1 MLTLLW
7 LILKCIYIYIYVY
20 IHFFIVYTLISITGR
35 HPTIYFFHDWKA
47 SEIQSQRS
55 CTYSATKVLP
65 LSAINALPLTMLAK
79 CPFIL
84 IPKQFKMFSKCCLE
98 VLPLTYFP
106 TIKLKVFFQ
115 NDLSMLHLN
124 AWTLKMLWTVFS
136 SSTLFL
142 KPSSFRQFHFKLL
155 LLQNSCINESC
166 NFDACMALILHVRVP
181 FLVLMQ
187 NGLLFMFS

>member
-1 MLTLLW
+1 M
-7 LILKCIYIYIYVY
+7 
-20 IHFFIVYTLISITGR
+20 
-35 HPTIYFFHDWKA
+35 
-47 SEIQSQRS
+47 
-55 CTYSATKVLP
+55 LP

-84 IPKQFKMFSKCCLE
+84 IPKQFKMFSKCRLE
-98 VLPLTYFP
+98 ALPLTYFP

-115 NDLSMLHLN
+115 NDLNMLHLN

-142 KPSSFRQFHFKLL
+142 KPSSFRQFHIKLL

-181 FLVLMQ
+181 CLVLMQ